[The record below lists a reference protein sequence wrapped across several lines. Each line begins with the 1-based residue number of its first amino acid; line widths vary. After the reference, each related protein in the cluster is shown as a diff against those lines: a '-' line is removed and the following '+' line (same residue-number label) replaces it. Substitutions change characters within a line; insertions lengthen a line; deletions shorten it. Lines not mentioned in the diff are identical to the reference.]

1 MTTPKQP
8 GRATSTAAAAWTA
21 TLYQSDARVDTLHA
35 HTEREARRLA
45 AGLLKRRSLRGAR
58 SWDRYQGGTCFQ
70 FGQRDDVFVV
80 VREDGDLGYGPGAF

>member
-1 MTTPKQP
+1 MN
-8 GRATSTAAAAWTA
+8 TAPSKWTA
-21 TLYQSDARVDTLHA
+21 TLYQDDARVVTLHA
-35 HTEREARRLA
+35 NSERDARRLA

-70 FGQRDDVFVV
+70 FGRRDVFAV